1 VVADYTGGFHQNLET
16 TSTTTTYWRE
26 NEVTVVKDQEADGA
40 ITFVMPVAQIP
51 DTMDKKAITEA
62 VLAKGTI
69 YLAH

>member
-1 VVADYTGGFHQNLET
+1 
-16 TSTTTTYWRE
+16 
-26 NEVTVVKDQEADGA
+26 
-40 ITFVMPVAQIP
+40 MPVAQIP